1 MGTRSLERFVQP
13 ESIAVIGA
21 SDRQGSLGGAI
32 VRNLL
37 EAGYEG
43 KIQPVN
49 SKGYKE
55 IYGLPAVAKISQL
68 KNPPDLAIICTPAD
82 SVARVIKQL
91 HAIGVEAAM
100 VLTGGMARTRSWQ
113 FRPNSEKIDRIVKQ
127 TRMRILGPDCLG
139 IVIPHR
145 KLNAS
150 FLHVPVRPGNI
161 AYIGQSG
168 TLASG
173 VMDWAYS
180 RGIGFSHVATLGRSE
195 DVTLSDLI
203 D

>member
-55 IYGLPAVAKISQL
+55 IYGLPAVAKIVS
-68 KNPPDLAIICTPAD
+68 
-82 SVARVIKQL
+82 
-91 HAIGVEAAM
+91 
-100 VLTGGMARTRSWQ
+100 
-113 FRPNSEKIDRIVKQ
+113 
-127 TRMRILGPDCLG
+127 
-139 IVIPHR
+139 
-145 KLNAS
+145 
-150 FLHVPVRPGNI
+150 
-161 AYIGQSG
+161 
-168 TLASG
+168 
-173 VMDWAYS
+173 
-180 RGIGFSHVATLGRSE
+180 
-195 DVTLSDLI
+195 
-203 D
+203 

>member
-68 KNPPDLAIICTPAD
+68 KSPPELAIICTPAE

-100 VLTGGMARTRSWQ
+100 VLTGGLARTGS
-113 FRPNSEKIDRIVKQ
+113 
-127 TRMRILGPDCLG
+127 
-139 IVIPHR
+139 
-145 KLNAS
+145 
-150 FLHVPVRPGNI
+150 
-161 AYIGQSG
+161 
-168 TLASG
+168 
-173 VMDWAYS
+173 
-180 RGIGFSHVATLGRSE
+180 
-195 DVTLSDLI
+195 
-203 D
+203 